1 MRSKELTMNTG
12 VVKFFNSEKGYGFI
26 TDDKTKQDIFVHF
39 SSINSDGYKTLE
51 KDQKVSYEIVKDPKD
66 ESKSKASNVTVLK

>member
-66 ESKSKASNVTVLK
+66 ESKSKATNVTVLK